1 MAEGDLCQVSDVQAW
16 LGSTA
21 TAAEPL
27 IARLISAAS
36 RAVANYCD
44 RDDFLSQTYTEL
56 YDGVGRDWM
65 LLRQWPATAVSSVTL
80 QINRANATTLVDP
93 ADFVLEDPIA
103 GGGAQRLILARGL
116 FPRGRAN
123 VTVAYTAGYD
133 VPPDD
138 VVQACIELAGEAYR
152 RREHI
157 GQASVSMKDQ
167 STVSFSQ
174 ADMNGSIKTML
185 ASYRRL
191 VPC

>member
-1 MAEGDLCQVSDVQAW
+1 MADGDLCQVSDVQAW
-16 LGSTA
+16 LGST
-21 TAAEPL
+21 TPAAEPL
-27 IARLISAAS
+27 LARLISAAS
-36 RAVANYCD
+36 RALANYCD
-44 RDDFLSQTYTEL
+44 RDGFLSQAYTEL
-56 YDGVGRDWM
+56 YDGAGRDWM
-65 LLRQWPATAVSSVTL
+65 LLRQWPATAVQSITLQLNRASVT
-80 QINRANATTLVDP
+80 TLADP
-93 ADFVLEDPIA
+93 TDFVLEAPIA
-103 GGGAQRLILARGL
+103 GGGSQRLILSRGL

-133 VPPDD
+133 TPPDD
-138 VVQACIELAGEAYR
+138 IVQACIELVGEAYR

-174 ADMNGSIKTML
+174 ADMNASIKTML